1 MTFKRILVA
10 TDFSESA
17 ENAVAIAAELALQF
31 DAELTLLTVW
41 EIPPVSYGATLYV
54 PSDLAGP
61 ILLVWRLHE
70 ATELHSTLE
79 SLDIDFHGAQVF
91 MNQKIGLHAR
101 GDARIVQVLAR
112 AFAHRCRRTAD
123 QCCGQ
128 QARRPTAKPERKV
141 VNHSRSLFGSGK
153 GA

>member
-61 ILLVWRLHE
+61 IQEAAQAALDRAGEALKKQVPRATTLLREGE
-70 ATELHSTLE
+70 AWQEILSGAEAVRADLIVVGT
-79 SLDIDFHGAQVF
+79 HGRR
-91 MNQKIGLHAR
+91 GL
-101 GDARIVQVLAR
+101 GR
-112 AFAHRCRRTAD
+112 AFLGSVAERVVRLSPIPVLTVHA
-123 QCCGQ
+123 
-128 QARRPTAKPERKV
+128 AKPK
-141 VNHSRSLFGSGK
+141 
-153 GA
+153 AA